1 MNLDDELTDDEDFL
15 ELVQHVRHPR
25 AERVFRERSNHYEK
39 WNDEEFKARFRQSK
53 NVVRRIEDEIGDN
66 ITSVT
71 MRSHA
76 LTASEMIFIML
87 RFLATGCFLQTAGDF
102 NGVDKSTACRVIYKV
117 ARAIAALSPR
127 VINMPR
133 SEEEITDVRQGFYNI
148 SRFPRCLGALDCTHV
163 KITSPGKDNAEIF
176 RNRKGYFSYNV
187 QVVCDANLQI
197 RNIVCR
203 WPGSAHDAHIF
214 RSSNLRAQFENG
226 MYGDSLLVGDS
237 GYGIKPYLITPLANV
252 ATRAENLFN
261 ESQIRT
267 RNPIERCFGVWKRR
281 FPILAL
287 GIRCKIENV
296 EAIVVA
302 CAVLHNVAC
311 HMRDENPPVDDEI
324 EAAVNIVFPENA
336 VEDRQ
341 RAEGND
347 AVRNTLINEYF

>member
-1 MNLDDELTDDEDFL
+1 MDLDDELTDDEDFL

-25 AERVFRERSNHYEK
+25 AEHVFRERSNHYEK
-39 WNDEEFKARFRQSK
+39 WNDEEFKARFRLSE

-76 LTASEMIFIML
+76 LTASEMIFRML
-87 RFLATGCFLQTAGDF
+87 RFLATGCFLQTTGDF

-117 ARAIAALSPR
+117 ARAIAPLSTR

-133 SEEEITDVRQGFYNI
+133 SKEEITDVRQGFYNI
-148 SRFPRCLGALDCTHV
+148 SRFPRCLGALDCAHV
-163 KITSPGKDNAEIF
+163 KIISPGKDNAEIF
-176 RNRKGYFSYNV
+176 RNRK
-187 QVVCDANLQI
+187 
-197 RNIVCR
+197 
-203 WPGSAHDAHIF
+203 
-214 RSSNLRAQFENG
+214 
-226 MYGDSLLVGDS
+226 
-237 GYGIKPYLITPLANV
+237 
-252 ATRAENLFN
+252 
-261 ESQIRT
+261 
-267 RNPIERCFGVWKRR
+267 
-281 FPILAL
+281 AL

-347 AVRNTLINEYF
+347 DVRNTLINEYFQNLLNVN

>member
-1 MNLDDELTDDEDFL
+1 MDLDDELTDDEDFL

-25 AERVFRERSNHYEK
+25 AEHVFRERSNHYEK
-39 WNDEEFKARFRQSK
+39 WNDEEFKARFRLSE

-76 LTASEMIFIML
+76 LTASEMIFRML
-87 RFLATGCFLQTAGDF
+87 RFLATGCFLQTTGDF

-117 ARAIAALSPR
+117 ARAIAPLSTR

-133 SEEEITDVRQGFYNI
+133 SKEEITDVRQGFYNI
-148 SRFPRCLGALDCTHV
+148 SRFPRCLGALNCAHV
-163 KITSPGKDNAEIF
+163 KIISPGKDNAEIF

-203 WPGSAHDAHIF
+203 WLGSAHDAHIF
-214 RSSNLRAQFENG
+214 RSSNLRAQFEN
-226 MYGDSLLVGDS
+226 
-237 GYGIKPYLITPLANV
+237 ANV
-252 ATRAENLFN
+252 ATTAENLFN

-267 RNPIERCFGVWKRR
+267 RNPIKRCFGVWKRR

-347 AVRNTLINEYF
+347 DVRNTLINEYFQNLLNVN